1 MHEFRYRRAM
11 IKPGPAEPPDDDE
24 LAAARAEMQFAW
36 DATRTAELETQRAWS
51 EYNRTWDAHNHAET
65 DEARARTTFEIAR
78 ETFDAIV
85 EVRRTRTA
93 FEIASVDMPEYKAWH
108 RARVELERT
117 QMQWERASE
126 GEPEYEDWRD
136 AVAAQRKI
144 KAKSAPPQAPR

>member
-1 MHEFRYRRAM
+1 M
-11 IKPGPAEPPDDDE
+11 IKPAPTEPPDDDE

-78 ETFDAIV
+78 ENFDAIV
-85 EVRRTRTA
+85 EVRRSRTE
-93 FEIASVDMPEYKAWH
+93 FELASVDMPEYKAWL

-117 QMQWERASE
+117 RMEWERASE
-126 GEPEYEDWRD
+126 GEPEYEAWRD

-144 KAKSAPPQAPR
+144 KAKSAPPPSAR

>member
-1 MHEFRYRRAM
+1 M
-11 IKPGPAEPPDDDE
+11 IKPAAAEPPDDDE
-24 LAAARAEMQFAW
+24 LAVARAEMQFAW

-78 ETFDAIV
+78 ETFDAII

-93 FEIASVDMPEYKAWH
+93 FELASVDMPVYKAWI

-117 QMQWERASE
+117 RMEWERASE

-136 AVAAQRKI
+136 AIAVQRKI
-144 KAKSAPPQAPR
+144 KAKSVPPPVTR